1 MTVFFHEMKRSKT
14 ALLIWSGAI
23 AFMLAITIIIY
34 PQMAPQMSEMED
46 MLANMGSFSD
56 AFGMSQMSFGRFT
69 DYFAIECGNV
79 LGLGG
84 AIFAAITGVS
94 MLSKEERGHT
104 AEFLFTHP
112 LSRGRIVLEKL
123 LALVAQVAALNLI
136 VAGVSAACMALIG
149 EETDAY
155 VLFLLFLAYFLLSLE
170 ISLLCFG
177 ISAFLKNGLG
187 VGLGIAI
194 GMYFLNLLT
203 NITED
208 AKFLKYITPYAFTEG
223 GEILQN
229 RALSPEYV
237 LIGMG
242 LAAAAVA
249 AAFIKYR
256 SKDLAT

>member
-1 MTVFFHEMKRSKT
+1 M
-14 ALLIWSGAI
+14 
-23 AFMLAITIIIY
+23 
-34 PQMAPQMSEMED
+34 
-46 MLANMGSFSD
+46 
-56 AFGMSQMSFGRFT
+56 
-69 DYFAIECGNV
+69 
-79 LGLGG
+79 
-84 AIFAAITGVS
+84 
-94 MLSKEERGHT
+94 
-104 AEFLFTHP
+104 
-112 LSRGRIVLEKL
+112 
-123 LALVAQVAALNLI
+123 
-136 VAGVSAACMALIG
+136 
-149 EETDAY
+149 
-155 VLFLLFLAYFLLSLE
+155 
-170 ISLLCFG
+170 
-177 ISAFLKNGLG
+177 KNGLG